1 MFDGLWLWWC
11 RHRNVISHSPTQ
23 RGHQCTSKYCNRW
36 LHVPSVCE
44 TKQVWD
50 WEKHQLHPA
59 WWRVRAH
66 EVRHSHTVTPSHSH
80 ALTSSLVHTGTV
92 PRRTLLSRSVWS
104 PLSERL
110 PAHTW
115 RSRQVSHPSHT
126 TPPHT
131 PPSCLLCIYSVHV
144 AVKLNCLL
152 SSLSPLFLSPPSPL
166 PPSSLPPS
174 SLLPSLSSPL
184 YPLQVVLKSLFK
196 TTLISQKVEV
206 RIPIPPN
213 TSGVR
218 IVTLKGKA
226 KHKTGENAIV
236 WKWGCEGVE
245 EGYEGVRVWRRVRRD
260 VKGCEGGWRGVM
272 VWCKGGWGGVWGCEG
287 GWGGVLM

>member
-1 MFDGLWLWWC
+1 M
-11 RHRNVISHSPTQ
+11 
-23 RGHQCTSKYCNRW
+23 
-36 LHVPSVCE
+36 
-44 TKQVWD
+44 
-50 WEKHQLHPA
+50 
-59 WWRVRAH
+59 
-66 EVRHSHTVTPSHSH
+66 
-80 ALTSSLVHTGTV
+80 
-92 PRRTLLSRSVWS
+92 
-104 PLSERL
+104 
-110 PAHTW
+110 
-115 RSRQVSHPSHT
+115 SHPSHT

-152 SSLSPLFLSPPSPL
+152 SSLSSLSPSLPLFLSPSLPLSSLPLSFL
-166 PPSSLPPS
+166 PPSLP
-174 SLLPSLSSPL
+174 SPL

-236 WKWGCEGVE
+236 WK
-245 EGYEGVRVWRRVRRD
+245 
-260 VKGCEGGWRGVM
+260 
-272 VWCKGGWGGVWGCEG
+272 
-287 GWGGVLM
+287 

>member
-1 MFDGLWLWWC
+1 M
-11 RHRNVISHSPTQ
+11 RYVIVTLSHP
-23 RGHQCTSKYCNRW
+23 
-36 LHVPSVCE
+36 
-44 TKQVWD
+44 
-50 WEKHQLHPA
+50 
-59 WWRVRAH
+59 
-66 EVRHSHTVTPSHSH
+66 HTVTPSHPHLSTQVPYH
-80 ALTSSLVHTGTV
+80 EGHYSPVPCDPPCPRDFPHTHGDQGKC
-92 PRRTLLSRSVWS
+92 
-104 PLSERL
+104 
-110 PAHTW
+110 HT
-115 RSRQVSHPSHT
+115 
-126 TPPHT
+126 PHT

-236 WKWGCEGVE
+236 WK
-245 EGYEGVRVWRRVRRD
+245 
-260 VKGCEGGWRGVM
+260 
-272 VWCKGGWGGVWGCEG
+272 
-287 GWGGVLM
+287 